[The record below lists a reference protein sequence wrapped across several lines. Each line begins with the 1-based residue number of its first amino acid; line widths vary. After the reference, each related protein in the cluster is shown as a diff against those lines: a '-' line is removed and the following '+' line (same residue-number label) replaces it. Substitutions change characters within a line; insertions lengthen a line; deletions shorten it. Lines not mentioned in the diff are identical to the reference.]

1 MVSRWS
7 SYSAAGTE
15 EEAGACQVDLIVAI
29 ARKAPECP
37 SPSRQL
43 RPNSPIGVPVPPLH
57 FALCPSLSAH
67 VLMIQSLTT
76 DAFMIT
82 CFSRTQGGCLLGE
95 WPSPCK
101 S

>member
-43 RPNSPIGVPVPPLH
+43 RPNFGVPPLH
-57 FALCPSLSAH
+57 FALCPFLSAH

-82 CFSRTQGGCLLGE
+82 CFSRTQGGCLE
-95 WPSPCK
+95 QEIVSVDAD
-101 S
+101 